1 MLRHRVSVSP
11 GPLVR
16 PQPPDDITASSCLAE
31 PLAARA
37 AWVPSCRE
45 PSRRPGPTRDR
56 SPRGSWGRRD
66 GQRHQRIAPWPESG
80 SRRRP
85 AATRPAGA
93 PGPTRTSAVAVCR
106 PRRKAAEQAQRPR
119 EIARKASVGGGGDLV
134 YTSAALRDRG
144 MDTVAVGRPQ
154 REQGHVTTRRGEP
167 TATPLP
173 CHRALLQGW
182 ENGVQTSMRRR
193 AASNASGVTS
203 GIDLRCL
210 HLWTR
215 AASDNGRPAR

>member
-1 MLRHRVSVSP
+1 
-11 GPLVR
+11 
-16 PQPPDDITASSCLAE
+16 
-31 PLAARA
+31 
-37 AWVPSCRE
+37 
-45 PSRRPGPTRDR
+45 
-56 SPRGSWGRRD
+56 
-66 GQRHQRIAPWPESG
+66 
-80 SRRRP
+80 
-85 AATRPAGA
+85 
-93 PGPTRTSAVAVCR
+93 VAVCR

-203 GIDLRCL
+203 GIDLRCTSGHERL
-210 HLWTR
+210 ATTVDPHVDADHSDGAVR
-215 AASDNGRPAR
+215 ADVP